1 MTVGKRGKMKEITMK
16 LEGMSCPSCMTKI
29 QKAVEAQPGVSQ
41 VRVLFN
47 AGKVKAR
54 VDDQQ
59 SSADNLASVVK
70 NLGYTVE
77 KISLKEA

>member
-1 MTVGKRGKMKEITMK
+1 MKEITMK

-29 QKAVEAQPGVSQ
+29 QKVVEAQPGVSQ

-77 KISLKEA
+77 KVSLKEA